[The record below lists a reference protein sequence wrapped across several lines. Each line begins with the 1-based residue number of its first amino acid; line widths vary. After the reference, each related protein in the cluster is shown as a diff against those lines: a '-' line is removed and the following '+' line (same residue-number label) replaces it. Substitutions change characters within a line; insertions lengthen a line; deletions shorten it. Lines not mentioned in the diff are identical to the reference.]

1 MAPESKTQVTT
12 ANEDISSEYPSVIG
26 LFIPRTNKT
35 KPYTPASSFRAHPTP
50 PQLQTKSQVLPQ
62 LQTKSRV
69 TSQLQTKA
77 RVLPQLQTKSR
88 LLPQIQT
95 KSRVPSKSQSKPQ
108 VLPQLQ
114 TKPRTG
120 KVKNFY
126 PEAACTLLI
135 ITQD

>member
-1 MAPESKTQVTT
+1 MVPESKTQVTT

-35 KPYTPASSFRAHPTP
+35 KPYTPASSFRAHPIP
-50 PQLQTKSQVLPQ
+50 PQLQTKS
-62 LQTKSRV
+62 
-69 TSQLQTKA
+69 

-95 KSRVPSKSQSKPQ
+95 KSRVPSKSLSKPQ

-135 ITQD
+135 TTQD

>member
-35 KPYTPASSFRAHPTP
+35 KPYTPASSFRAHPIP
-50 PQLQTKSQVLPQ
+50 PQSQTKS
-62 LQTKSRV
+62 
-69 TSQLQTKA
+69 
-77 RVLPQLQTKSR
+77 
-88 LLPQIQT
+88 
-95 KSRVPSKSQSKPQ
+95 Q